1 MFSLFSFVFAPFFSS
16 FAVVG
21 VDVTVLAH
29 TVSIEF
35 IVRAVPWFFGAS
47 IFVVA
52 VVAHSFGVVFAF
64 MVAAVVDFFAD

>member
-1 MFSLFSFVFAPFFSS
+1 MFGLLGFVFALFLSS

-21 VDVTVLAH
+21 IDVTVLAH
-29 TVSIEF
+29 TVGIEF

-52 VVAHSFGVVFAF
+52 VVAHAFGVVFPF
-64 MVAAVVDFFAD
+64 LVAAIVDFFAD